1 VEVDAPGVGCAMRDD
16 FEDLPRRV
24 VPPDAAVEEYA
35 VLFGRPRL
43 ADVRARLDAIAAVEP
58 AVRPPGE
65 GVEDVVLGL
74 QEVPAVEDADRRAVR
89 LVVAIAVGNEQEVR
103 RAAQPD
109 AAEAEGNPRE
119 VGSLVVEDRAPVEA
133 AVAVAVLEDH

>member
-1 VEVDAPGVGCAMRDD
+1 VGIAILPIHPLEVGAGDDVPEMLDDAVGNECLAVIVEVDAPGVGCAMRDD

-43 ADVRARLDAIAAVEP
+43 ADLRARLDAIAAVEP

-65 GVEDVVLGL
+65 GVEDVV
-74 QEVPAVEDADRRAVR
+74 
-89 LVVAIAVGNEQEVR
+89 
-103 RAAQPD
+103 
-109 AAEAEGNPRE
+109 
-119 VGSLVVEDRAPVEA
+119 
-133 AVAVAVLEDH
+133 